1 MHTPDNYRWSGEL
14 QRTQRINDMLKAED
28 RGVGEGFLE
37 NGKMWSVS
45 MDLSPGRAGEG
56 RGRWGGARVSFI
68 IQDHILFSFFGKEAN
83 V

>member
-14 QRTQRINDMLKAED
+14 QRTQRIIDMLKAED

-56 RGRWGGARVSFI
+56 RERWGGARVSSGSPPSI
-68 IQDHILFSFFGKEAN
+68 PQNLGYQAWD
-83 V
+83 